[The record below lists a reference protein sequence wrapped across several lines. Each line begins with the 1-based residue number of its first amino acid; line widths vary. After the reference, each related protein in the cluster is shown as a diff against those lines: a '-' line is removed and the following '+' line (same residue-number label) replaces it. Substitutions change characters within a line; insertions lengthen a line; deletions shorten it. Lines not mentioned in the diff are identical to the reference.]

1 MTDVET
7 LIAGLGIQGGAVAE
21 MERELLQ
28 RILEGYEMRLS
39 RIEKALGIE
48 PLSEDEKKEDAQLR
62 WFSGSEPWREDIRKA
77 RRGE

>member
-7 LIAGLGIQGGAVAE
+7 LIAGLGIQGGAVGD

-28 RILEGYEMRLS
+28 RILDGYEMRLS

-48 PLSEDEKKEDAQLR
+48 PLSEDEKKENAQVR
-62 WFSGSEPWREDIRKA
+62 WFSASEPWREEIRKA
-77 RRGE
+77 RSGE

>member
-7 LIAGLGIQGGAVAE
+7 LIAGIGIQGGAVAE
-21 MERELLQ
+21 MERALLQ